1 MNIPENIDG
10 LKRMTQKL
18 NLIWNNRILPFCK
31 KLSEKP
37 RIFYPIFIIVASMIC
52 IVPAENETHKFRR
65 WCYDLTHTQV
75 INKGIELGEKET
87 SLKETEQFLTY
98 YRFMEFEASDPQ
110 EVDANAP
117 MVALTFDDGP
127 NPDYTKRIIDVLN
140 ANYSRATFFVV
151 GTNAELHPGM
161 LQMISE
167 SGSEIGNHS
176 YSHKNFTEIEAAEVE
191 KEIDKVNRAVK
202 KATGEKTTVIR
213 PPYGAFNDDVLS
225 QLKEPAILWDVDTED
240 WDSRNAQK
248 IAENI
253 LADVKDGDVILM
265 HDIYESTAEAVEII
279 VPKLKE
285 MGYQIVTVSE
295 LAGYKGK
302 TLEAGKVYGGF
313 KGTKPTE

>member
-1 MNIPENIDG
+1 MKIPMKMDNIEKITKKVSSVWKHKILPVYKKIMDSP
-10 LKRMTQKL
+10 
-18 NLIWNNRILPFCK
+18 RIL
-31 KLSEKP
+31 
-37 RIFYPIFIIVASMIC
+37 YPLFIIVATLIC
-52 IVPAENETHKFRR
+52 ILPAEKSEHRFRR
-65 WCYDLTHTQV
+65 WYYDLTHETV
-75 INKGIELGEKET
+75 INKGIELGEKEV

-98 YRFMEFEASDPQ
+98 YRYMEFGASNPQ
-110 EVDANAP
+110 EVDINAP

-127 NPDYTKRIIDVLN
+127 NPDYTKRILDVLN

-151 GTNAELHPGM
+151 GTNAELYAET

-176 YSHKNFTEIEAAEVE
+176 FSHKNFTEIESAEVE

-225 QLKEPAILWDVDTED
+225 QFEEPAILWDVDTED

-253 LADVKDGDVILM
+253 LSEVKDGDVILM

-285 MGYQIVTVSE
+285 LGYQIVTVSE
-295 LAGYKGK
+295 LAKYKGK

-313 KGTKPTE
+313 KGSKDTE

>member
-1 MNIPENIDG
+1 MKVPENIDE
-10 LKRMTQKL
+10 LQPIIQKL
-18 NLIWNNRILPFCK
+18 NSIWNNRIRPFCK
-31 KLSEKP
+31 KMSEKP
-37 RIFYPIFIIVASMIC
+37 YVFYPIFIIVVSLMC
-52 IVPAENETHKFRR
+52 ILPAEKETHKFRK
-65 WCYDLTHTQV
+65 WCYDLTHTQL
-75 INKGIELGEKET
+75 INKGIEFGEREA
-87 SLKETEQFLTY
+87 SLKETEHFLTY
-98 YRFMEFEASDPQ
+98 YRFIEFGASNPQ
-110 EVDANAP
+110 EVDVNAP

-151 GTNAELHPGM
+151 GTNAELHPGT

-176 YSHKNFTEIEAAEVE
+176 YSHKNFTKIEAAEVE

-213 PPYGAFNDDVLS
+213 PPYGAFNDDVLGE
-225 QLKEPAILWDVDTED
+225 LKEPAILWDVDTED

-248 IAENI
+248 IAESI
-253 LADVKDGDVILM
+253 LADVKDGDIILM
-265 HDIYESTAEAVEII
+265 HDIYDSTAEAVEII

-295 LAGYKGK
+295 LASYKGK

-313 KGTKPTE
+313 KGTKETE